1 VVTLPPV
8 SPVFADHRPR
18 SFAATA
24 TAAATAS
31 GDEERTRS
39 SLPARPALSD
49 HSLTALIA
57 VPTLQAGA
65 ADNGVLD
72 LVRILA
78 AAGHNPI
85 VVSGGGRLAAE
96 VTAAGATCMTL
107 NMASRNPLVML
118 RNAYVLARVVRA
130 NRCHLLHAHGRAPAW
145 SALAAARLT
154 GVPFLTTWYKGF
166 REQNAFKRFYNSV
179 MARGDRIIA
188 VSDQL
193 ADLVH
198 ERYGTPFSRI
208 TVVPAAVD
216 YGRFDPAAVSR
227 ERTAAVRRAWGV
239 EGGERIVLVVGRML
253 RRKGHHVV
261 VQAMARLKA
270 MGVRDLVCV
279 FAAED
284 QGTRYAAELWDQ
296 VQASG
301 TGDMIRLTAA
311 IDDRPAAYAAAS
323 VAVSA
328 AVQPEGLQRAL
339 IEAQAMAR
347 PVIVSDLGAGQEVV
361 LSPPAVS
368 EDRMTG
374 MRFSAGDDEALAAA
388 LIRLLSLPES
398 ARHAMG
404 ARGRA
409 WVLEHFRAEAAAEL
423 TLRVYAEVAGRRK
436 AA

>member
-1 VVTLPPV
+1 MP
-8 SPVFADHRPR
+8 SYADRR
-18 SFAATA
+18 SDDIAVAISGRDER
-24 TAAATAS
+24 TAS
-31 GDEERTRS
+31 PSAVPLHLPDRS
-39 SLPARPALSD
+39 
-49 HSLTALIA
+49 LIA
-57 VPTLQAGA
+57 LVVVPTLHAGA
-65 ADNGVLD
+65 ADVGVVD

-78 AAGHNPI
+78 GAGHKPI
-85 VVSGGGRLAAE
+85 VVSGGGRLAGEAA
-96 VTAAGATCMTL
+96 AAGATCLTL
-107 NMASRNPLVML
+107 NMTSRNPLVML
-118 RNAYVLARVVRA
+118 RNALALVRLVRER
-130 NRCHLLHAHGRAPAW
+130 RCHLLHAHGRAPAW
-145 SALAAARLT
+145 SALVAARVT

-166 REQNAFKRFYNSV
+166 REQNAFKRLYNSV

-198 ERYGTPFSRI
+198 DRYRIPWSRI
-208 TVVPAAVD
+208 AVVPSTIDFA
-216 YGRFDPAAVSR
+216 RFEPATVSR
-227 ERTAAVRRAWGV
+227 ERIAAVRRAWGV
-239 EGGERIVLVVGRML
+239 AEGERVILVVGRML

-270 MGVRDLVCV
+270 MGVKNIVCV

-301 TGDMIRLTAA
+301 AADLIRMTAA

-374 MRFSAGDDEALAAA
+374 MRFSAGDDEALATA
-388 LIRLLSLPES
+388 LIRLFSLPES
-398 ARHAMG
+398 ARNAMG
-404 ARGRA
+404 ARGRS
-409 WVLEHFRAEAAAEL
+409 WVREHFRTEAAAAQ
-423 TLRVYAEVAGRRK
+423 TLKIYAEVAGTDTR
-436 AA
+436 A